1 MASLRSW
8 LDACRPKTLVAA
20 AVPVAVGGA
29 VYWNEAHHGP
39 VGFSC
44 DEVLTLGCCLGFA
57 LGAQIASNF
66 ANDLGDALR
75 GADNVARI
83 GPRRAVSN
91 GLISAFAMRWAIA
104 LACALAFLAGTPL
117 GLRQPVLFLAG
128 SLALVLALGYTLGP
142 LPLAY
147 LGLGDIFVVGC
158 FGIQAT
164 TLTVY
169 ALHTSP
175 MGNGSHVPWSP
186 ALLSG
191 LGLGLLADNILLANN
206 ARDKETD
213 TMAGKRTTVVRFGY
227 AFAKNLHAFNILVG
241 LGCLT
246 LVFGWVVGLLLPLG
260 LWQHW
265 LFRKVQAPL
274 EFVPF
279 LGRSAL
285 LLLLVGLLCVTA
297 TCLGW
302 ASSSNIFGR

>member
-29 VYWNEAHHGP
+29 VYWNEATGGT
-39 VGFSC
+39 VGFTR
-44 DEVLTLGCCLGFA
+44 DFVFTLGCCLGFA

-66 ANDLGDALR
+66 ANDLGDSLR
-75 GADNVARI
+75 GADNAQRI

-91 GLISAFAMRWAIA
+91 GLISASAMRWAIA

-164 TLTVY
+164 TLTVF
-169 ALHTSP
+169 ALHART
-175 MGNGSHVPWSP
+175 GNGSHVPWSP
-186 ALLSG
+186 ALLAG
-191 LGLGLLADNILLANN
+191 LGLGLLADNILVANN

-213 TMAGKRTTVVRFGY
+213 ALAGKRTTVVRFGY
-227 AFAKNLHAFNILVG
+227 GFAKNLHAFNILVG

-265 LFRKVQAPL
+265 LFRKAQEPL
-274 EFVPF
+274 DFVPF
-279 LGRSAL
+279 LARSAL
-285 LLLLVGLLCVTA
+285 LLLLLGLVCVTA

-302 ASSSNIFGR
+302 ASASNIFGR